1 MENHIDLD
9 LIAEDSAKNLVG
21 AISAANEMEL
31 VNDSQDLHELI
42 KAGITQAL
50 EKLLVQLDKNQ
61 S

>member
-9 LIAEDSAKNLVG
+9 PIAEDGAKHLVG
-21 AISAANEMEL
+21 AISAANEMQL

-50 EKLLVQLDKNQ
+50 EALLAQLDKKPQ
-61 S
+61 